1 MGSLGA
7 LFQAGLVPIFEF
19 ALSKFWGKQPLVFYS
34 QNLLKD
40 KETQL
45 QLERLRKVV
54 VELKLDLCTLQRE
67 IEEGCPQP
75 QMPADAWKAKARR

>member
-1 MGSLGA
+1 M
-7 LFQAGLVPIFEF
+7 I
-19 ALSKFWGKQPLVFYS
+19 YS
-34 QNLLKD
+34 QNLLRDKD
-40 KETQL
+40 TQL

-54 VELKLDLCTLQRE
+54 VELKLNLGTLQRG